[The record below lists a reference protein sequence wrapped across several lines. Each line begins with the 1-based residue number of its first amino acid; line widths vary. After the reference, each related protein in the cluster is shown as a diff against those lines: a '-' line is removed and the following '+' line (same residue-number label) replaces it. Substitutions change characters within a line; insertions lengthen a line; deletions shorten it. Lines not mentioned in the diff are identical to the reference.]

1 MKKITL
7 FIAAVLACLFAV
19 GMPLAAQQPAD
30 PGYLV
35 LKIAQETV
43 PCTGVGP
50 QDCLQIMR
58 PGSSEWELYYSDII
72 DFTFVRGLR
81 YTVLVSTVPNEPTPA
96 DAPAF
101 YYRLESILAFEPA
114 AVEGDMVFPPMYEGS
129 GEFLVASVG
138 PQTETC
144 QDGFTPPLDCLQ
156 VTINGETQLVNP
168 GRLTNFAYTPGTS
181 YTLLLERYDLIA
193 QNLPDAPAVVYQL
206 WQVLDRTPAGA

>member
-1 MKKITL
+1 MKKVTL
-7 FIAAVLACLFAV
+7 LLAALACLFAASL
-19 GMPLAAQQPAD
+19 PLAAQPPAD
-30 PGYLV
+30 AGYLV
-35 LKIAQETV
+35 LQIAQETV

-81 YTVLVSTVPNEPTPA
+81 YTVLVSIVPNEPAPA

-101 YYRLESILAFEPA
+101 YYRLESILAFGPA
-114 AVEGDMVFPPMYEGS
+114 PVEGDMMFPPMYEGS
-129 GEFLVASVG
+129 GEFLVASIG

-156 VTINGETQLVNP
+156 VTINGETRLVNP

-181 YTLLLERYDLIA
+181 YTLLLERYDLTA
-193 QNLPDAPAVVYQL
+193 QNIADAPAVVYQL
-206 WQVLDRTPAGA
+206 WQVLDRTPASA

>member
-1 MKKITL
+1 MKRTRMALAATL
-7 FIAAVLACLFAV
+7 VCLFAAL
-19 GMPLAAQQPAD
+19 PLAAQPPAD

-35 LKIAQETV
+35 LQIAQETV

-72 DFTFVRGLR
+72 GFTFVRGLR
-81 YTVLVSTVPNEPTPA
+81 YTVLVSVVPNVPTPA

-101 YYRLESILAFEPA
+101 TYRLESILAFEPA
-114 AVEGDMVFPPMYEGS
+114 AVEGDMVFPPMYQGS
-129 GEFLVASVG
+129 GEYLVASIA

-144 QDGFTPPLDCLQ
+144 RDGFTPELDCLQ

-193 QNLPDAPAVVYQL
+193 QNIADAPAVVYQL
-206 WQVLDRTPAGA
+206 WQVLDRAEAGM